1 MLPFVVSTFDDQVDD
16 VVSKRP
22 NCTNCLDHICTFD
35 WRLAKVDHVYRF
47 YVNRFWFIVLKCVI
61 SRFHFDD
68 EYFLIRSD
76 SLDIL
81 HLNLSMN
88 ILVEE

>member
-1 MLPFVVSTFDDQVDD
+1 MIKSMTLCQSDQIAQIVWIIY
-16 VVSKRP
+16 VR
-22 NCTNCLDHICTFD
+22 ID
-35 WRLAKVDHVYRF
+35 WRLVKVDHVYRF

>member
-1 MLPFVVSTFDDQVDD
+1 MIKSMTLCQSDQIAQIVWIIY
-16 VVSKRP
+16 VR
-22 NCTNCLDHICTFD
+22 ID
-35 WRLAKVDHVYRF
+35 WRLAKVDHVCD
-47 YVNRFWFIVLKCVI
+47 RFWFIVLKCVI

-81 HLNLSMN
+81 NLNLSMN
-88 ILVEE
+88 ILVRGIK

>member
-1 MLPFVVSTFDDQVDD
+1 MYV
-16 VVSKRP
+16 R
-22 NCTNCLDHICTFD
+22 ID
-35 WRLAKVDHVYRF
+35 WRLAKVDHVYHF

-88 ILVEE
+88 ILVRGIK

>member
-61 SRFHFDD
+61 LVVFISMTNI
-68 EYFLIRSD
+68 FLSEATRWIFY
-76 SLDIL
+76 I
-81 HLNLSMN
+81 
-88 ILVEE
+88 